1 MKRASIITVA
11 SGLALLTGLIL
22 AVQEVGSASLKVP
35 LLTGYSAEAR
45 ASERY
50 GSYPTDF
57 EKFEAAF
64 QTLQGKVGG
73 KEVSLVTI
81 PNDYVSR
88 LEWYIVSN
96 YLTGQLIQ
104 SEPLS
109 IHGLRIFNGLQ
120 MGTVK
125 KISFAAHL
133 ESCQKPPIQ
142 PVELCLVQNGSLA
155 RCNRIELDQAYDK
168 VCLETI
174 E

>member
-1 MKRASIITVA
+1 MKRASIISVA
-11 SGLALLTGLIL
+11 GTLALLTGLIL
-22 AVQEVGSASLKVP
+22 AAHEAGPSSLKVP
-35 LLTGYSAEAR
+35 FLTGHSAEAR

-50 GSYPTDF
+50 GAYPTEF
-57 EKFEAAF
+57 EKFEAA
-64 QTLQGKVGG
+64 LQNLRDKVGG
-73 KEVSLVTI
+73 QAVSLVTI

-96 YLTGQLIQ
+96 YLSSQLIQ

-120 MGTVK
+120 MGEVR
-125 KISFAAHL
+125 KITFAAHL

-142 PVELCLVQNGSLA
+142 PVELCLVQNGTLA
-155 RCNRIELDQAYDK
+155 RCNRIELDQTYNK

-174 E
+174 D